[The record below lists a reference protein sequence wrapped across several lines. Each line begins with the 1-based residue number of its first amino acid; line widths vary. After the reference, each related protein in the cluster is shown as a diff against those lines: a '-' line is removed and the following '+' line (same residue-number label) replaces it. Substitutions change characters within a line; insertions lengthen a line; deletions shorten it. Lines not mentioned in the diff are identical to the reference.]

1 MTRQMNMNEA
11 QMQQR
16 IEELNKKLERIEVA
30 WNKLQE
36 IMEGIADGHISGDDV
51 VELMEPYN
59 KLREGDEQ

>member
-36 IMEGIADGHISGDDV
+36 IMEKVADGHISGNDV

>member
-1 MTRQMNMNEA
+1 MNRQTNMNEA

-30 WNKLQE
+30 WDKLQE
-36 IMEGIADGHISGDDV
+36 LMAKVADGHISGNDV
-51 VELMEPYN
+51 VELMEPFN